1 MRSFIL
7 LYTGPATPPEA
18 SHEGW
23 PEWFQRA
30 GDKLVDMGSP
40 MAGGFV
46 VHSDA
51 TTSETAAGFNG
62 YSIVRAE
69 EREQVVDLVR
79 DHPFLAQ
86 GSDYTIQVFD
96 VPRK

>member
-7 LYTGPATPPEA
+7 LYSGPATPPGA
-18 SHEGW
+18 SHGGW

-30 GDKLVDMGSP
+30 GDKLVDVGSP

-46 VHSDA
+46 VHPDA

-69 EREQVVDLVR
+69 GREQVVDLVR
-79 DHPFLAQ
+79 DHPFLAL

-96 VPRK
+96 VRRK

>member
-7 LYTGPATPPEA
+7 LYSGPPTPPDA

-23 PEWFQRA
+23 PGWFRRA
-30 GDKLVDMGSP
+30 GDKLVDVGSP
-40 MAGGFV
+40 MADGFV

-51 TTSETAAGFNG
+51 TTSESPSAFNG

-69 EREQVVDLVR
+69 GRDQLLELVR
-79 DHPFLAQ
+79 DHPFLAL
-86 GSDYTIQVFD
+86 GSDYTIHVFD
-96 VPRK
+96 VRSK